1 MADQSLATEPLWLL
15 LLFLSSCA
23 LASAFGT
30 ADELDKAYPCGCFG
44 KMTADGEH
52 LWTCTG
58 DGDLTQLHVCFVRAP
73 ETAPHG
79 LTLRN
84 VSMTVLTVGSARFV
98 AKLES
103 LSVHECRFKDLNLE
117 GASNL
122 TSLNLAF
129 NQLQAV
135 DKAWFAPLANLKLL
149 NLSHNLLTTLPA
161 GLTHDLKALDTVDL
175 SHNHFLR
182 LSVSWFSM
190 ASPLLHLNV
199 SANKLER
206 VAASDDEAVALFGE
220 HLTALRTLD
229 LSRNQLRSV
238 PGLELLKKLRRM
250 WLNHNLLNALPP
262 HAFANNTV
270 LEDFYLSGNSWHCD
284 DDFAKR
290 RNMWLQSLTARVA
303 NHGPGIELHDVST
316 TECASPPQWKGR
328 NPFLFGFALC
338 ERCACNTS
346 ESLTVDV
353 NCTGRGLEELP
364 LNLPLRARVLRL
376 ANNRIK
382 SLMLTSKGE
391 GWDSLLML
399 DVHGNEI
406 SSIDQVVGT
415 RSLRSLMALHLT
427 NNRLSRLAS
436 HVLQHLSGHKMDDLR
451 LSGNPW
457 LCTCETVSFVTWL
470 QDNKKVKDVEEIR
483 CSDGSPGALT
493 GRTIYSLPKSDLCP
507 QPTDWTQGLLD
518 ALSVLM
524 AIAIVAILAKL
535 GRDYWRQKRTGK
547 LPTFFS
553 FV

>member
-1 MADQSLATEPLWLL
+1 MAVQRVAAEPLRLF

-44 KMTADGEH
+44 QTMDDGTH
-52 LWTCTG
+52 HWTCTG
-58 DGDLTQLHVCFVRAP
+58 DGELTQLHACFVRTP

-84 VSMTVLTVGSARFV
+84 VSLPLFTLGSARFV
-98 AKLES
+98 SKLES
-103 LSVHECRFKDLNLE
+103 LSLHECRFKELNLE

-122 TSLNLAF
+122 TLLNLAF
-129 NQLQAV
+129 NHLQNV
-135 DKAWFAPLANLKLL
+135 DKAWFTPLVNLKHL
-149 NLSHNLLTTLPA
+149 NLSYNLLTTLPA
-161 GLTHDLKALDTVDL
+161 GLTHDLKALHTLDL
-175 SHNHFLR
+175 SHNHLPK
-182 LSVSWFSM
+182 LTASWFGEE
-190 ASPLLHLNV
+190 SPLQHLNV
-199 SANKLER
+199 SGNQLQRLA
-206 VAASDDEAVALFGE
+206 VSDDEAVALFGG

-229 LSRNQLRSV
+229 LSRNQLHSV
-238 PGLELLKKLRRM
+238 PGLELLRKLERV
-250 WLNHNLLNALPP
+250 WLNQNLLTTLPP
-262 HAFANNTV
+262 HAIANNTV
-270 LEDFYLSGNSWHCD
+270 LEYFSLSGNSWHCD

-290 RNMWLQSLTARVA
+290 RNLWLQSLTARVA
-303 NHGPGIELHDVST
+303 NHGPGIELQDVTT
-316 TECASPPQWKGR
+316 TECATPTQWKGR
-328 NPFLFGFALC
+328 NLFLFGFPLC
-338 ERCACNTS
+338 DRCTCNVS

-415 RSLRSLMALHLT
+415 RSLRSLMALHLS

-457 LCTCETVSFVTWL
+457 LCSCETVSFATWL
-470 QDNKKVKDVEEIR
+470 QDNKKVKDVEDIR

-518 ALSVLM
+518 ALSILM
-524 AIAIVAILAKL
+524 AIAIIAILAKL

>member
-1 MADQSLATEPLWLL
+1 MAVSLRYLL
-15 LLFLSSCA
+15 VLLSSCA
-23 LASAFGT
+23 LASAFGA
-30 ADELDKAYPCGCFG
+30 ADDFDKGNPCGCFNRT
-44 KMTADGEH
+44 MADGEH
-52 LWTCTG
+52 HWTCTG
-58 DGDLTQLHVCFVRAP
+58 DGELIQLHACFVRSP
-73 ETAPHG
+73 EKAPHG

-84 VSMTVLTVGSARFV
+84 VSRPVLTLGSTGFV
-98 AKLES
+98 EKLES
-103 LSVHECRFKDLNLE
+103 VSLHECHFKELNLE
-117 GASNL
+117 GATSL

-129 NQLQAV
+129 NQLQTV
-135 DKAWFAPLANLKLL
+135 DKAWFTPLVNLKQL

-161 GLTHDLKALDTVDL
+161 DLTEDLKALDTLDL
-175 SHNHFLR
+175 SHNHFPK
-182 LSVSWFSM
+182 LSPSWFSGG
-190 ASPLLHLNV
+190 SPLQHLNV
-199 SANKLER
+199 SDNKLEH
-206 VAASDDEAVALFGE
+206 VAASTHEASALFGE
-220 HLTALRTLD
+220 RLMALRTLD
-229 LSRNQLRSV
+229 LSRNQLHSV
-238 PGLELLKKLRRM
+238 PGLEGLQKLRWL
-250 WLNHNLLNALPP
+250 WLNQNLLTTLPM

-270 LEDFYLSGNSWHCD
+270 LEHFSLSGNPWRCD
-284 DDFAKR
+284 DEFAKR
-290 RNMWLQSLTARVA
+290 RNKLLRSLTARVA
-303 NHGPGIELHDVST
+303 NHGPGIELHDVSI
-316 TECASPPQWKGR
+316 TECDSPAQWKGW

-338 ERCACNTS
+338 DRCACNTS

-382 SLMLTSKGE
+382 SLMLSSKGE

-415 RSLRSLMALHLT
+415 GSLRSLMALHLT
-427 NNRLSRLAS
+427 NNHLSRLAS

-457 LCTCETVSFVTWL
+457 LCSCDTVSFASWL
-470 QDNKKVKDVEEIR
+470 QDNKKVKDVEDIR

-524 AIAIVAILAKL
+524 AIAIIAILAKL
-535 GRDYWRQKRTGK
+535 ARDYWRQKRTGK

>member
-1 MADQSLATEPLWLL
+1 MAVSPRYLV
-15 LLFLSSCA
+15 LFLSLCA
-23 LASAFGT
+23 LASAFGA
-30 ADELDKAYPCGCFG
+30 ADDFDKGNPCGCVNR
-44 KMTADGEH
+44 TVVEGEH
-52 LWTCTG
+52 HWVCTG
-58 DGDLTQLHVCFVRAP
+58 DGELMQLHACFVHSP
-73 ETAPHG
+73 EKAPHG

-84 VSMTVLTVGSARFV
+84 VSAPDLALGSISFV
-98 AKLES
+98 AQLES
-103 LSVHECRFKDLNLE
+103 LSLHECRFKGLNLE
-117 GASNL
+117 GASRL

-129 NQLQAV
+129 NQLRTV
-135 DKAWFAPLANLKLL
+135 DKAWFTPLVNLKQL

-161 GLTHDLKALDTVDL
+161 DLTEDLKVLDTLDL
-175 SHNHFLR
+175 SHNHFPK
-182 LSVSWFSM
+182 LSLSWFSTG
-190 ASPLLHLNV
+190 SPLQHLNV
-199 SANKLER
+199 SDNKLEN
-206 VAASDDEAVALFGE
+206 VTASTHEALALFGE
-220 HLTALRTLD
+220 RLMALRTLD
-229 LSRNQLRSV
+229 LSRNQLHSV
-238 PGLELLKKLRRM
+238 PGLEGLQKLR
-250 WLNHNLLNALPP
+250 WLWLHQNLLTTLPT

-270 LEDFYLSGNSWHCD
+270 LEHFSLSGNPWRCD
-284 DDFAKR
+284 EEFAKR
-290 RNMWLQSLTARVA
+290 RNKLLHSLTSRVA
-303 NHGPGIELHDVST
+303 NHGPGIELHDVVI
-316 TECASPPQWKGR
+316 TECASPPEWKGR
-328 NPFLFGFALC
+328 NPFLFGFPLC
-338 ERCACNTS
+338 DRCACNTS

-376 ANNRIK
+376 ANNSIK
-382 SLMLTSKGE
+382 SLMLPSKGE

-415 RSLRSLMALHLT
+415 CSLRSLMALHLT

-436 HVLQHLSGHKMDDLR
+436 HVLQQLSGHKMDDLR

-457 LCTCETVSFVTWL
+457 LCSCDTVSFATWL

-483 CSDGSPGALT
+483 CSDGSPSVLA

-524 AIAIVAILAKL
+524 AIAIIAILAKL
-535 GRDYWRQKRTGK
+535 ARDYWRQKRTGK

>member
-1 MADQSLATEPLWLL
+1 MAVSSRYL

-23 LASAFGT
+23 LAISFGA
-30 ADELDKAYPCGCFG
+30 ADDFDKGNRCGCFNRT
-44 KMTADGEH
+44 MAEGEH
-52 LWTCTG
+52 HWTCTG
-58 DGDLTQLHVCFVRAP
+58 DGELTQLHACFVRAP
-73 ETAPHG
+73 ESAPHG

-84 VSMTVLTVGSARFV
+84 VSAPVLTVGSTRFV

-103 LSVHECRFKDLNLE
+103 LSLHECRFKELNLE
-117 GASNL
+117 GASSL
-122 TSLNLAF
+122 SSLNLAF

-135 DKAWFAPLANLKLL
+135 DKTWFAPLVNLRQL

-161 GLTHDLKALDTVDL
+161 GLTENLKALDTLDL
-175 SHNHFLR
+175 SHNHFPK
-182 LSVSWFSM
+182 LSTHWFSEG
-190 ASPLLHLNV
+190 SPLQHLNV
-199 SANKLER
+199 SDNKLEH
-206 VAASDDEAVALFGE
+206 VAASSTEASTLFGG

-229 LSRNQLRSV
+229 FSKNQLHSV
-238 PGLELLKKLRRM
+238 PGLEKLEKLKWL
-250 WLNHNLLNALPP
+250 WLNQNRLTTLPP
-262 HAFANNTV
+262 HAFANNAV
-270 LEDFYLSGNSWHCD
+270 LEHFSLSGNPWHCD
-284 DDFAKR
+284 DEFAKH
-290 RNMWLQSLTARVA
+290 RNNLLHSLTARVA
-303 NHGPGIELHDVST
+303 NHGPGIELHDVSI

-338 ERCACNTS
+338 DRCACNTS

-382 SLMLTSKGE
+382 SLMLPSKGE

-427 NNRLSRLAS
+427 NNHLNRLAS
-436 HVLQHLSGHKMDDLR
+436 HVLQHLSAHKMDDLR

-457 LCTCETVSFVTWL
+457 LCSCETVSFATWL

-483 CSDGSPGALT
+483 CSEGSPGALT
-493 GRTIYSLPKSDLCP
+493 GRKIYSLPKSDLCP

-518 ALSVLM
+518 ALSILM
-524 AIAIVAILAKL
+524 AIAIIAILAKL
-535 GRDYWRQKRTGK
+535 ARDYWRQKRTGK

>member
-1 MADQSLATEPLWLL
+1 MAVRSLAAEQLQLFLL
-15 LLFLSSCA
+15 LLSSCA

-44 KMTADGEH
+44 QMTADGEH

-73 ETAPHG
+73 EMAPHG

-84 VSMTVLTVGSARFV
+84 ISMTVLTVGSVRFV
-98 AKLES
+98 SKLES

-122 TSLNLAF
+122 TVLNLAF

-135 DKAWFAPLANLKLL
+135 DKAWFTPLANLKLL

-161 GLTHDLKALDTVDL
+161 DLTHDLKALDTVDL
-175 SHNHFLR
+175 SHNHFLK
-182 LSVSWFSM
+182 LSVSWFSV

-199 SANKLER
+199 SNNKLER
-206 VAASDDEAVALFGE
+206 VAASDDEAAALFGE
-220 HLTALRTLD
+220 HLTALRSLD
-229 LSRNQLRSV
+229 LSRNQLHSV
-238 PGLELLKKLRRM
+238 PGLELLKKLKTV
-250 WLNHNLLNALPP
+250 WLNQNLLSTLPP
-262 HAFANNTV
+262 HAFSNNTA
-270 LEDFYLSGNSWHCD
+270 LEHFYLSGNSWHCD

-290 RNMWLQSLTARVA
+290 RNMLLQSLTARA
-303 NHGPGIELHDVST
+303 ASHGPVVELHDVSA
-316 TECASPPQWKGR
+316 TECASPLQLKGR

-338 ERCACNTS
+338 EQCSCKVVEA
-346 ESLTVDV
+346 LTVDV

-364 LNLPLRARVLRL
+364 LNLPLRARMLRL

-382 SLMLTSKGE
+382 SLMLSSKGE

-427 NNRLSRLAS
+427 NNRLSQLAS

-457 LCTCETVSFVTWL
+457 LCTCETVNFATWL

-524 AIAIVAILAKL
+524 AIAIIAILAKL